1 MPGGSTL
8 MPTLGKLKAIRESR
22 FLTQEMLA
30 ARSGVSRPSIARLER
45 GDEEAR
51 YSTIWK
57 LAEALG
63 VEPHQ
68 LVDEEQGKS
77 RGLEDAAPN

>member
-1 MPGGSTL
+1 MTVGVARVPRL
-8 MPTLGKLKAIRESR
+8 PNLKAIRESR

-30 ARSGVSRPSIARLER
+30 ARSRVSRPTIARLER

-51 YSTIWK
+51 FTTMWK

-63 VEPHQ
+63 VEPGD
-68 LVDEEQGKS
+68 LTKTADPIE
-77 RGLEDAAPN
+77 